1 MACKIRGWCVLVG
14 MVRVAFMKNV
24 SVVCA
29 VVVSGCVSVLAQ
41 AAELTMKEKSAGWVL
56 LFDGKTFKG
65 WRNYKGE
72 GVKDGWKVV
81 DGTMQH
87 TVKGGD
93 LITEMQY
100 GDYELKLE
108 WKISEKGN
116 SGIFFGVQESEPKIY
131 FTGIE
136 MQILDD
142 QKHPDGKF
150 EKHVS
155 GACYGLYK
163 PPAGAVGSVGSWNK
177 VRVLKEGDH
186 YQFFLNEVKTADF
199 KTEGKEFKNLVA
211 ASKFKKWPAFAT
223 HLKGHIGLQDHGDV
237 VSFKNLKIREIE
249 K

>member
-1 MACKIRGWCVLVG
+1 MG
-14 MVRVAFMKNV
+14 MRKRSLIKTGVA
-24 SVVCA
+24 SA
-29 VVVSGCVSVLAQ
+29 VIAFIGMTSHVQ
-41 AAELTMKEKSAGWVL
+41 AEALTKEEKTQGWVS

-87 TVKGGD
+87 TVNGGD
-93 LITEMQY
+93 LITESQY
-100 GDYELKLE
+100 GDYELKLD

-116 SGIFFGVQESEPKIY
+116 SGIFFGVQESQPKIY

-163 PPAGAVGSVGSWNK
+163 PPAGAVGPVGSWNK

-186 YQFFLNEVKTADF
+186 YQFFLNGVKTADF
-199 KTEGKEFKNLVA
+199 KTESEAFKTLVA
-211 ASKFKKWPAFAT
+211 NSKFKKWPAFAT

-237 VSFKNLKIREIE
+237 VNFRNLKIREI
-249 K
+249 KK

>member
-1 MACKIRGWCVLVG
+1 
-14 MVRVAFMKNV
+14 MVASVAL
-24 SVVCA
+24 A
-29 VVVSGCVSVLAQ
+29 VVSQ
-41 AAELTMKEKSAGWVL
+41 ANELTQEEKSQGWVS
-56 LFDGKTFKG
+56 LFDGKTLKG

-72 GVKDGWKVV
+72 GVRDGWKVV
-81 DGTMQH
+81 NGAMQH
-87 TVKGGD
+87 TEKGGD
-93 LITEMQY
+93 LITEKQY
-100 GDYELKLE
+100 EDYELKLE
-108 WKISEKGN
+108 WKISVRGN
-116 SGIFFGVQESEPKIY
+116 SGIFLGVQESEPKIY

-163 PPAGAVGSVGSWNK
+163 PPAGAVGPVGSWNK
-177 VRVLKEGDH
+177 VCVLKEGDH
-186 YQFFLNEVKTADF
+186 YKFFLNGVKTADF
-199 KTEGKEFKNLVA
+199 KTEGKEFKDLVA

-237 VSFKNLKIREIE
+237 VSFRNLKIREIT